1 MRSRFLAAALAPV
14 AAVLLVPGS
23 ALGQAK
29 PSSRP
34 ANYQQPKTAWGD
46 PDVQGIWNNVTATPL
61 QRSDDLKDKAA
72 LSAQEVAEFEQK
84 AAEQRAANEAKPV
97 GEQSVGSRTGYST
110 LVWFETGYK
119 LSEGRTSLL
128 LQPQDGRLPALTP
141 AAKKI
146 TEEQAAARKVSPA
159 DRPED
164 RGPYERCI
172 TRGLP
177 GAMMPGFYNHNY
189 QILQAPGFVVISV
202 EMIHDARIIPM
213 DGRAHVSSNIKQW
226 LGDARGHWE
235 GNTLV
240 VETTNLRDVDQRN
253 VAVFGTTER
262 GKVIERFTRLG
273 PDVMDYQITVDD
285 PAWYTASWTASI
297 PMSKVEGPLY
307 EYACHEGNYGLPNI
321 LSGHRQEEKEAALK
335 R

>member
-1 MRSRFLAAALAPV
+1 MTSRFLAAVLAPV
-14 AAVLLVPGS
+14 AAVLLVPGA

-46 PDVQGIWNNVTATPL
+46 PDMQGIWNNVTATPL
-61 QRSDDLKDKAA
+61 QRSDQLKDKAA
-72 LSAQEVAEFEQK
+72 LTAQEAAEFEQK
-84 AAEQRAANEAKPV
+84 AAEQRAANEAKPIAEQPV
-97 GEQSVGSRTGYST
+97 GARTGYSPT
-110 LVWFETGYK
+110 VWFETGYK

-128 LQPQDGRLPALTP
+128 LQPQDGRLPELTP

-146 TEEQAAARKVSPA
+146 TEQQAAARKASPA

-189 QILQAPGFVVISV
+189 HIFQAPGYVVLSV

-213 DGRAHVSSNIKQW
+213 DGRAHVSSDIKQW
-226 LGDARGHWE
+226 LGDSRGHWE

-262 GKVIERFTRLG
+262 GKVIERFTRLA

>member
-1 MRSRFLAAALAPV
+1 MRSRFLAAVLAPV

-189 QILQAPGFVVISV
+189 QILQTPGFVVISV

-213 DGRAHVSSNIKQW
+213 DGRAHVSSSIKQW